1 MHVNILS
8 LVERQTYDFVEV
20 PYVTALSFCIIV
32 LLNVYRIYIQTNTPL
47 CPCREHHGS

>member
-20 PYVTALSFCIIV
+20 PYVTALSFCINIKC
-32 LLNVYRIYIQTNTPL
+32 LNNLYTDKHTSISMPVP
-47 CPCREHHGS
+47 